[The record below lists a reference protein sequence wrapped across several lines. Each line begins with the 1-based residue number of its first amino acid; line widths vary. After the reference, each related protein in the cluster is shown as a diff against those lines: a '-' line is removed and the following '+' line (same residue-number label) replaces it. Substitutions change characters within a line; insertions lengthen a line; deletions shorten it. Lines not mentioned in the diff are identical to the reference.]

1 MNLPNKL
8 TILRIVL
15 VPFFVFFLLS
25 NFIPHHFL
33 AALIVFLIA
42 SVTDH
47 YDGKIAREYSLIT
60 DFGKFADPLADK
72 ILVMSAFLCFIQMD
86 LIGAVAI
93 IIMII
98 REFAITSMRLVGANS
113 GKVIAA
119 NMWGKAKTVSQ
130 IISII
135 IILIM
140 QYITELMNMGFN
152 ILGDLINRESLA
164 DIFYITGVGTIWI
177 SALLTLISGII
188 YIIDN
193 RELIDNMK

>member
-8 TILRIVL
+8 TVLRIIL

-152 ILGDLINRESLA
+152 ILGDLIDRESLA

-177 SALLTLISGII
+177 SALLTLISGVI

>member
-8 TILRIVL
+8 TVLRIIL
-15 VPFFVFFLLS
+15 VPFFVFFLLAS
-25 NFIPHHFL
+25 SIPHHCL
-33 AALIVFLIA
+33 VALIVFLVA
-42 SVTDH
+42 SITDH

-72 ILVMSAFLCFIQMD
+72 ILVMSAFLCFIQMG

-98 REFAITSMRLVGANS
+98 REFAITSIRLVGASS

-119 NMWGKAKTVSQ
+119 NIWGKAKTVSQ
-130 IISII
+130 IVSII
-135 IILIM
+135 MILIM
-140 QYITELMNMGFN
+140 QYITELINMGFN
-152 ILGDLINRESLA
+152 IFGDLISKVDLVN
-164 DIFYITGVGTIWI
+164 IFHVTGVVAIWI
-177 SALLTLISGII
+177 SAILTLISGVI